1 MNTRHGKKWNTNELL
16 QLERE
21 YHLLN
26 LTVEEIAIIHNRSEN
41 AIFFKLVKEKELQD
55 DYLSYRNSP
64 RHVRRSDIFEIF

>member
-26 LTVEEIAIIHNRSEN
+26 LTVEEIAIRHNRSEN
-41 AIFFKLVKEKELQD
+41 AIFLKLVKEKELQD

-64 RHVRRSDIFEIF
+64 RHVRRCDIFEIF